1 MAAIAQTLSDAQ
13 AIADLVVVLRLQLDR
28 ALCLARLQ
36 DCQPHVESRHAIG
49 GGGQRL
55 LALVEVSHHMFG
67 LIEEHVPSLE
77 GEHLLFFPP
86 APLNVKAPC
95 VLGSNPF
102 GSSLAVMPNCSVP
115 FGPTRSLREAAGAP
129 GAIPQDQISVC

>member
-1 MAAIAQTLSDAQ
+1 MRSHALDMEGHQMAPIAQPLSDAQ

-55 LALVEVSHHMFG
+55 RALVEVSHHMFG

-77 GEHLLFFPP
+77 GEHLLSPEY
-86 APLNVKAPC
+86 V
-95 VLGSNPF
+95 
-102 GSSLAVMPNCSVP
+102 
-115 FGPTRSLREAAGAP
+115 TRLEEVATL
-129 GAIPQDQISVC
+129 